1 MNFATETFPSS
12 FLKVWYITSP
22 SETLIK
28 NKKIPFLEFSSQS
41 FIQIRVEE
49 YFRLIFSILVI
60 DYAILFL

>member
-28 NKKIPFLEFSSQS
+28 NKKIPFLEFSSQ
-41 FIQIRVEE
+41 IQIRVEE

>member
-28 NKKIPFLEFSSQS
+28 NKKIPFLEFSSQI
-41 FIQIRVEE
+41 FIQIRVED
-49 YFRLIFSILVI
+49 LSTPLDSIGHFW
-60 DYAILFL
+60 LFY

>member
-28 NKKIPFLEFSSQS
+28 NKKILFLEFSSQI
-41 FIQIRVEE
+41 FIQIRVED
-49 YFRLIFSILVI
+49 LSTPLDSIGHFW
-60 DYAILFL
+60 LFY